1 MIISENLF
9 STDLQEFIKKGG
21 KRMENSQ
28 EIELLNTWLSITNIQ
43 SNINHELE
51 MALQEN
57 YNLSL
62 KEFYVLYFLSQTD
75 NKQLRLQQ
83 LQEMVGLS
91 QSALSRLVGR
101 LEAKS
106 CGALQRHVCE
116 DDRRGIY
123 TRLTPFGEEKLKR
136 ALQTFHHVLQSILG
150 KEHFQRELR
159 FFLEKV

>member
-1 MIISENLF
+1 MKN
-9 STDLQEFIKKGG
+9 
-21 KRMENSQ
+21 NQ

-51 MALQEN
+51 MVLQEN
-57 YNLSL
+57 YKLSL

-75 NKQLRLQQ
+75 DKQLRLQQ
-83 LQEMVGLS
+83 LQEMIGLS

-106 CGALQRHVCE
+106 CGALQRHICE

-123 TRLTPFGEEKLKR
+123 TRLTPLGEEKLDG
-136 ALQTFHHVLQSILG
+136 ALQTFYQVLQSILG
-150 KEHFQRELR
+150 KEHLQRE
-159 FFLEKV
+159 FHFLMGKI